1 LRVTE
6 LQDHVR
12 PAYFPN
18 VETMVLT
25 EVNATPLRDRLD
37 QRELDQILA
46 ESREV
51 LGDFVQDGRLVV
63 PLAGLV
69 VRAERA

>member
-1 LRVTE
+1 
-6 LQDHVR
+6 
-12 PAYFPN
+12 
-18 VETMVLT
+18 MVLT